1 MVLGWSKESRKMET
15 KHSRPIRYMHYELP
29 DMISCHFLYDTP
41 RYTLVDITV
50 LEAYRRVEV
59 QRLDL
64 YQLLEVDLYQL
75 VVVHL
80 YQLVVVQQQLVGLE
94 VYLLEVYLLEVY
106 LLEVYVPLGG
116 VPLGSNPIHNG
127 LYAAE
132 VQRQA
137 RDAARRQQEQQEQG
151 NPCMEH

>member
-1 MVLGWSKESRKMET
+1 MVLGWSKESCKMET

-41 RYTLVDITV
+41 RYALGYALVDITV
-50 LEAYRRVEV
+50 LEAYRLVEV

-80 YQLVVVQQQLVGLE
+80 YQLVVVQQRLVGLE
-94 VYLLEVYLLEVY
+94 VYI
-106 LLEVYVPLGG
+106 PLGG
-116 VPLGSNPIHNG
+116 VPLGGVCTSWRCTSWRCTPWKQSNPQWP
-127 LYAAE
+127 
-132 VQRQA
+132 V
-137 RDAARRQQEQQEQG
+137 
-151 NPCMEH
+151 CC